1 MSNRSQELAGA
12 GFRRRRI
19 QHFTHRLEAYRHV
32 VAVIAIAED
41 GVQSRQIVAVA
52 IDRRPAAGEVCTNI
66 RGGDVAADQLFL
78 RPDWQSSAS
87 VATLSSSSNRV
98 ISVSCGMLMIP
109 CWLLDESGFTMGT
122 TSGRK
127 GGTNW

>member
-1 MSNRSQELAGA
+1 MY
-12 GFRRRRI
+12 
-19 QHFTHRLEAYRHV
+19 RLEADGH
-32 VAVIAIAED
+32 VIAMIPIAKDDVE
-41 GVQSRQIVAVA
+41 SRQIVAMA
-52 IDRRPAAGEVCTNI
+52 LDSRRTADEVCANVT
-66 RGGDVAADQLFL
+66 GSDVARDRTCL